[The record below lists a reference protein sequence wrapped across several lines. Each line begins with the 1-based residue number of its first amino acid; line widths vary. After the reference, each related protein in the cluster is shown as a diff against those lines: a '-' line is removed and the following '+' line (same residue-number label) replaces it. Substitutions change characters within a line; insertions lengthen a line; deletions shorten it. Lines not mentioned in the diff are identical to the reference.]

1 MDSNPQPN
9 DQVSFF
15 VNHSSTSMVHCFTK
29 TYCHLSVTV
38 VVRSMFTSMSGAAVG
53 RDNNYSVRHLPM
65 IMLPQ
70 KNEKAG
76 ALKNQLFYAGLSYR
90 SNPPKI
96 IFFCVSRSKQEKML
110 QTFYLGVERA

>member
-1 MDSNPQPN
+1 MPAVMDSNPQPN

-15 VNHSSTSMVHCFTK
+15 ANHSSTSTVHCFIR

-96 IFFCVSRSKQEKML
+96 IFFAFRDLNKKKCCKHF
-110 QTFYLGVERA
+110 T